1 MLKERTNVALRQI
14 KRNDGQVDWLPR
26 NPRQWTQTDIDRTA
40 ASIQEDEDFLED
52 RPLLLV
58 PDGDDYVVFA
68 GNLRREGA
76 KKCKLKTVPA
86 VVYYPDS
93 DDDRLTVKRRAMKD
107 NGSFG
112 AWDFDLL
119 ANEWDDLP
127 LTDWGVP
134 AWEGDAGAETGDGK
148 PELENPYSTKL
159 ESPIYEPR
167 GEKPAETDLLDTT
180 KVQALLD
187 EIDAADDVPEEV
199 KAFLRVCAF
208 RHAVIDFELMAEYY
222 AHAPKRVQELMEN
235 NALVIIDFDRAIAN
249 GFVKMTADLQA
260 IYDKNTAAYGTE

>member
-1 MLKERTNVALRQI
+1 MLKERTNVALRLI
-14 KRNDGQVDWLPR
+14 NRNDGQLDWLPR
-26 NPRQWTQTDIDRTA
+26 NPRQWTRDDIDRTA
-40 ASIQEDEDFLED
+40 ASIREDEDFLED

-58 PDGDDYVVFA
+58 PVGDEYVVFA

-76 KKCKLKTVPA
+76 KKCKLVSVPA
-86 VVYYPDS
+86 VVYYPETE
-93 DDDRLTVKRRAMKD
+93 DDRLTVKRRAMKD

-134 AWEGDAGAETGDGK
+134 SWDGAAPDDGDGK

-159 ESPIYEPR
+159 ESPVYEPR
-167 GEKPAETDLLDTT
+167 GEKPAESDLVDTT
-180 KVQALLD
+180 KVDALLA
-187 EIDAADDVPEEV
+187 EIDAADDVPDDVREI
-199 KAFLRVCAF
+199 LRVCAY

-235 NALVIIDFDRAIAN
+235 NALVIIDFENAIRN

>member
-1 MLKERTNVALRQI
+1 MLKERTNVALRLI
-14 KRNDGQVDWLPR
+14 NRNDGQLDWLPR

-40 ASIQEDEDFLED
+40 ASIQEDPDFLED

-58 PDGDDYVVFA
+58 PVGDEYVVFA

-86 VVYYPDS
+86 VIYHPDGE
-93 DDDRLTVKRRAMKD
+93 DDRLTVKRRAMKD

-134 AWEGDAGAETGDGK
+134 AWDNPADANDDGGA
-148 PELENPYSTKL
+148 PALENPYSTKL
-159 ESPIYEPR
+159 EAPVYEIR
-167 GEKPAETDLLDTT
+167 GEKPAEADLVDTT
-180 KVQALLD
+180 KVDALLA
-187 EIDAADDVPEEV
+187 EIDAAEIPDDVRNV
-199 KAFLRVCAF
+199 LRVCAY

-222 AHAPKRVQELMEN
+222 AHAPKNVQELMEN